1 MPEENKQLNTVT
13 ISVEEYFDLRER
25 ASLAFALGERLNRLE
40 ELFNNLDRQVMN
52 LDSELYKFKT
62 QGK

>member
-13 ISVEEYFDLRER
+13 ISVDEYFDLRER
-25 ASLAFALGERLNRLE
+25 ASLAFAINERLNRLE
-40 ELFNNLDRQVMN
+40 EMFNNLDRQVMN
-52 LDSELYKFKT
+52 LGSELYNFKT

>member
-25 ASLAFALGERLNRLE
+25 ASLAFAFNERLNCLE
-40 ELFNNLDRQVMN
+40 ERFNVLERNVMN
-52 LDSELYKFKT
+52 LDHELYNFKT

>member
-1 MPEENKQLNTVT
+1 MADEKGVLNTVT
-13 ISVEEYFDLRER
+13 ISVDEYFDLRER

-52 LDSELYKFKT
+52 LSGELYSFKT

>member
-1 MPEENKQLNTVT
+1 MEDGKGALNTVT
-13 ISVEEYFDLRER
+13 ISVDEYFDLRER
-25 ASLAFALGERLNRLE
+25 ASLAFALNERMNRLE

-52 LDSELYKFKT
+52 LSGELYNFKT